1 MDTTAANPPPTDI
14 DDGRDLSVLP
24 PPPGDHQGRVDHG
37 EEEAESLEQL
47 GDLDDLDEPLPPPR
61 QRLRMGPLTI
71 ALLGL
76 VVLSAGFLG
85 GALVQKIRTPA
96 AAAPV
101 AFAGRGA
108 GATGTGTGAGTGTGS
123 GRGGGA
129 GAATGG
135 STPAT
140 VPTAATTAGVTGQ
153 VKLVDGTNLYVADAS
168 GNITKITTDGET
180 KVLRSATVTLD
191 QLQPGQ
197 QVTVEGTAGAD
208 GTTTGRTITVTTGG

>member
-1 MDTTAANPPPTDI
+1 MDATAAT
-14 DDGRDLSVLP
+14 P
-24 PPPGDHQGRVDHG
+24 PPPDT
-37 EEEAESLEQL
+37 
-47 GDLDDLDEPLPPPR
+47 DLDDLDEPLPAPR
-61 QRLRMGPLTI
+61 QRLRTGPLTI

-76 VVLSAGFLG
+76 CVLSAGFLG
-85 GALVQKIRTPA
+85 GAIVQKSRTPPA
-96 AAAPV
+96 TAPV

-108 GATGTGTGAGTGTGS
+108 GATGAGAGTGS
-123 GRGGGA
+123 ARA

-140 VPTAATTAGVTGQ
+140 VATAATTAAVTGQ

-180 KVLRSATVTLD
+180 KVLRSATVALD

-197 QVTVEGTAGAD
+197 QVTVEGTAAAD